1 MNKPR
6 EKPAFKQIPD
16 TPPIAAAESVPE
28 AEQVAPTTQKL
39 AVVSA
44 AAQVAAPASSPAT
57 NSETARMTELLMIER
72 LAQRLAHDDTGR
84 KRGVVT
90 AKLTVEISADLYKR
104 IEKVAFANDSK
115 MVWDIEHHLRPIYFP
130 EEFGGKA

>member
-1 MNKPR
+1 MTKHR
-6 EKPAFKQIPD
+6 EKPAFAPIPD
-16 TPPIAAAESVPE
+16 IPPAASVP
-28 AEQVAPTTQKL
+28 AGGQGAPAAPQL
-39 AVVSA
+39 AVVPA
-44 AAQVAAPASSPAT
+44 AAAPATLPAAAPAT
-57 NSETARMTELLMIER
+57 TDETARVTELLMIER
-72 LAQRLAHDDTGR
+72 LAQSLAHNDTGR

-130 EEFGGKA
+130 EESGGKA